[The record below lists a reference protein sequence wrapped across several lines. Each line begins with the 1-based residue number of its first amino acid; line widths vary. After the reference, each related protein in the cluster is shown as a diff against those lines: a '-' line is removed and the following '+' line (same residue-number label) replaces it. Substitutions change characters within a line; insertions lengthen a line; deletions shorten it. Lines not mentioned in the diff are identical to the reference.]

1 MDDQLNFQT
10 YLFLGPKDIKIKIIN
25 KNDLDELYFNEATN
39 NDNFNEKNFDFIDFF
54 LEKNI
59 FQVERKVNKFIKSA
73 NLIVDSNEFLTIY
86 LSIKKENYGELLKKK
101 DLSHLL
107 NEAKY
112 ECRKTINLRRIT
124 HMIIDNYYI
133 DNKSYSSFPE
143 NLKCNFFTIDIKF
156 ICLSESFIEKVE
168 NILKKYQITVKHIL
182 SSDYVKSFINDKEED
197 IFKMSMKLIE
207 GFNENEVSIVPK
219 ISNNKGF
226 FERFFNFF
234 N

>member
-1 MDDQLNFQT
+1 MDDELNFQT
-10 YLFLGPKDIKIKIIN
+10 YLFLSPKDIKIKIVDRN
-25 KNDLDELYFNEATN
+25 YPDELYFNEVSN
-39 NDNFNEKNFDFIDFF
+39 NDDFNEKDLDFIDFF

-59 FQVERKVNKFIKSA
+59 FQIERKINKFIKST

-101 DLSHLL
+101 DLSYLL

-112 ECRKTINLRRIT
+112 ECRKTIDLRRIT

-156 ICLSESFIEKVE
+156 ICLSERFVEKVE
-168 NILKKYQITVKHIL
+168 NILKKYQISVKHIL
-182 SSDYVKSFINDKEED
+182 SSNYVRSFTKHKEED

-207 GFNENEVSIVPK
+207 GFNENEVSIVQK
-219 ISNNKGF
+219 LSNNKGF

>member
-1 MDDQLNFQT
+1 MDDELNFQT
-10 YLFLGPKDIKIKIIN
+10 YLFLSPKDIKIKIVD
-25 KNDLDELYFNEATN
+25 KNYPDELYFNEVSN
-39 NDNFNEKNFDFIDFF
+39 NDDFNEKDLDFIDFF

-59 FQVERKVNKFIKSA
+59 FQIERKINKFIKST

-112 ECRKTINLRRIT
+112 ECRKTIDLRRIT

-182 SSDYVKSFINDKEED
+182 SSDYVKSFINHKEED

>member
-1 MDDQLNFQT
+1 MDDELNFQT
-10 YLFLGPKDIKIKIIN
+10 FLFLGPKDIKIKIIN
-25 KNDLDELYFNEATN
+25 RNYPDELYFNEVLN
-39 NDNFNEKNFDFIDFF
+39 NDNFNEKDLDFIDFF

-59 FQVERKVNKFIKSA
+59 FQIERKVNKFIKST

-112 ECRKTINLRRIT
+112 ECRKTIDLRRIT
-124 HMIIDNYYI
+124 RMIIDNYYI